1 MGSHLRRKAWVAR
14 GAEETAGGATVLL
27 PRGAEFLVRG
37 KKKFGVKFGLKKRG
51 TTWFLPRS
59 ET

>member
-27 PRGAEFLVRG
+27 PRGWREEE
-37 KKKFGVKFGLKKRG
+37 VKSLGISQGILY
-51 TTWFLPRS
+51 
-59 ET
+59 